1 MLAKHFKCDGIVLD
15 FQIFRESHPA
25 DNVTLKKPVKHFI
38 LCVYHC
44 SICINNVFALAI
56 IIIIIL

>member
-1 MLAKHFKCDGIVLD
+1 MLAKHFKYGRIVLD
-15 FQIFRESHPA
+15 VLIFRESQPA
-25 DNVTLKKPVKHFI
+25 DNVTFKKPVKHFI

-44 SICINNVFALAI
+44 SICINNVFALDI